1 MAQYTYINGNMTV
14 FKNVLAASGYF
25 DTVTLTEGAL
35 PAYTTIDCKING
47 KTVFFYATRV
57 SQGST
62 SAGKYILVN
71 GATTVFSNSST
82 AENGNQ
88 ITDFTVTA
96 AYQCSGGLCI
106 VLSGNRIVITQNQ
119 NDDVT
124 VIFGSGSTA
133 GIAGRMATIGAI
145 AATDGGTYYNKTINQ
160 NLSSQT
166 QLIRVCTCAAFDTV
180 SFTEN
185 VKLASEKQF
194 NTFGFIT
201 YDNKRYLFDG
211 YFATEDIEQSGGG
224 AS

>member
-1 MAQYTYINGNMTV
+1 MAQYTYINGDMTV
-14 FKNVLAASGYF
+14 FKNVLEASGYF
-25 DTVTLTEGAL
+25 DTVTIENNVIT
-35 PAYTTIDCKING
+35 CKVDTQ
-47 KTVFFYATRV
+47 TVF
-57 SQGST
+57 
-62 SAGKYILVN
+62 
-71 GATTVFSNSST
+71 VF
-82 AENGNQ
+82 GYRY
-88 ITDFTVTA
+88 TVTTA
-96 AYQCSGGLCI
+96 DFAYFNVYGVTASFQSGNYAPADMKPMYAYKCSGGLCI
-106 VLSGNRIVITQNQ
+106 VLPDNRIVITKNQ

-145 AATDGGTYYNKTINQ
+145 AATDGGTYSDKTINQ

-166 QLIRVCTCAAFDTV
+166 QLIHVCTCAAFDTV